1 MNTGN
6 RFILRASFF
15 LFLLLP
21 WAGCQ
26 KEMGRNEMA
35 RVNDVSISV
44 QDFNRM
50 ADRQP
55 LEAKMRLLTEQA
67 QRDFFEN
74 YVITRELLL
83 QEAKKKGIDKN
94 PDMILKLEDVR
105 RAMIIDALLDE
116 VLRGKNEVSELEI
129 RQYYRKNANRFTEPK
144 EVKVRQIVVS
154 SEAALKEVMKRL
166 AAGERFETLASTYN
180 PDSLR
185 GEGGSLGY
193 IRRGQLAPIFAP
205 FEETAFSLKNKG
217 DISEVVRTPHGYHL
231 IQLEDKRGSTVRPLE
246 QVKETIRA
254 FLQAKKRQD
263 AYLEYTRGLK
273 SKAKI
278 SVNEKLW
285 AKEFKVEE
293 QTKGEAPKEDKK

>member
-1 MNTGN
+1 MGN
-6 RFILRASFF
+6 RSISLGSY
-15 LFLLLP
+15 LLVSLCLL
-21 WAGCQ
+21 WVGCQ
-26 KEMGRNEMA
+26 KEMGGNEMA

-50 ADRQP
+50 ADRQS
-55 LEAKMRLLTEQA
+55 LEAKMRLLTEPA

-94 PDMILKLEDVR
+94 PEISLKIEDLR

-129 RQYYRKNANRFTEPK
+129 RQYYGKNANRFTEPK
-144 EVKVRQIVVS
+144 EVKIRQIVVG
-154 SEAALKEVMKRL
+154 SEEALKEVMKRL
-166 AAGERFETLASTYN
+166 AAGERFETLAATYN
-180 PDSLR
+180 PDQLR

-193 IRRGQLAPIFAP
+193 IRRGQLAPVFAP

-217 DISEVVRTPHGYHL
+217 DISDVVRTPHGYHL
-231 IQLEDKRGSTVRPLE
+231 IQLEDKRGSTLRPLE
-246 QVKETIRA
+246 QVKDTIRA

-263 AYLEYTRGLK
+263 AYLEYVRVLK
-273 SKAKI
+273 SEAKI
-278 SVNEKLW
+278 AVNEELW
-285 AKEFKVEE
+285 AKEFKAEE
-293 QTKGEAPKEDKK
+293 QPREEPPKDKKK

>member
-1 MNTGN
+1 MGN
-6 RFILRASFF
+6 RSIFVRVSLLF
-15 LFLLLP
+15 FLLLP

-35 RVNDVSISV
+35 RVNDVSISI

-55 LEAKMRLLTEQA
+55 LEAKMRLLTEEA

-94 PDMILKLEDVR
+94 PEMILKIEDVR

-129 RQYYRKNANRFTEPK
+129 RQYYRKNADRFTEPK

-154 SEAALKEVMKRL
+154 SESALKEVMKRL

-180 PDSLR
+180 PDNLR

-193 IRRGQLAPIFAP
+193 IRRGQLAPVFAS

-285 AKEFKVEE
+285 AKEFRVEE
-293 QTKGEAPKEDKK
+293 QTKGEAPKGDKK